1 MEHTYTFGST
11 FILMPHVQRGEWA
24 YQAAVAYTFKKGS
37 LLGGKYGTTA
47 KVNFSHVHS
56 VRKNGAG
63 DIGTDGYGSSFWA
76 WGDATYYQDIDIQ
89 LEKRLAKDTKLNL
102 MYMYQRYNQM
112 LLEDMEECLI
122 RISLWQMSNRSFR
135 LIQRCV

>member
-1 MEHTYTFGST
+1 MEHTYTLAALYPYAT
-11 FILMPHVQRGEWA
+11 RPEGEWA

-63 DIGTDGYGSSFWA
+63 DMGTDGYGSPFWH
-76 WGDATYYQDIDIQ
+76 G
-89 LEKRLAKDTKLNL
+89 E
-102 MYMYQRYNQM
+102 M
-112 LLEDMEECLI
+112 LPIIKTLI
-122 RISLWQMSNRSFR
+122 YSWKSDLLKIRNSI
-135 LIQRCV
+135 